1 MSSLLSSSEGEE
13 SFKAPMPDC
22 TNDSEEAAKCDKICD
37 KIDHSVNLLTL
48 NATAHLLAADYYYAR
63 YCALAIPS
71 IALSSIVAV
80 LGGILPSE
88 MVEIVSALCNAMNTI
103 ALGLMALMRFESKSS
118 LHTQGA
124 CTLQSLKVKQLEL
137 RDKLQQIVHGIHHE
151 DSPEAANTFWRGW
164 SETVGSLHAK
174 AQETMEMTPIHP
186 EFVAK
191 AQAAHEFLFR
201 AETQIPRIV
210 VADPS
215 DQKADRHWAPSA
227 PRGRTERQQH
237 WAPSPPPS
245 PPGATRLPASPNV
258 RRPRTAPPSIMGR
271 LSRRQG
277 RSTPLN
283 KSTRKGPKWSFDETK
298 IAGVEYSLQ
307 KLDQLRSRLRLML
320 SQHLIASRYYMLRYY
335 ALSFPS
341 IALSSFLTVISLII
355 PKLAGCDALE
365 DEGPAFPILSCPSE
379 NLGSLLNGGNTILLG
394 VMAILRHQTKADMH
408 DNAAKSLQSL
418 IVTVE
423 FLRDDMTYFSQRIRD
438 ETMVA
443 DGRTFFRGFSRRL
456 GAVFAKVEEIQE
468 MMPLHPSFQR
478 KALTVHMDQFFKEQ
492 TLMSL
497 HKISP
502 QDMARAPRRRM
513 SLFGAPAAGGGYGV
527 SVSPR

>member
-1 MSSLLSSSEGEE
+1 M
-13 SFKAPMPDC
+13 
-22 TNDSEEAAKCDKICD
+22 
-37 KIDHSVNLLTL
+37 
-48 NATAHLLAADYYYAR
+48 
-63 YCALAIPS
+63 LAIPS

-80 LGGILPSE
+80 LGGILPSD

-124 CTLQSLKVKQLEL
+124 CTLQSLKVQQLEL

-164 SETVGSLHAK
+164 SETIGSLHAK

-186 EFVAK
+186 EFVAR
-191 AQAAHEFLFR
+191 AQAEHEFLFR
-201 AETQIPRIV
+201 AETQIPCIV
-210 VADPS
+210 VMDSKP
-215 DQKADRHWAPSA
+215 KALSLP
-227 PRGRTERQQH
+227 

-245 PPGATRLPASPNV
+245 PPSRAARLPASPKKPQETMPSQRSSSPSV
-258 RRPRTAPPSIMGR
+258 RW
-271 LSRRQG
+271 SRRQG
-277 RSTPLN
+277 ASSP
-283 KSTRKGPKWSFDETK
+283 SGTRKGLKLKLDETK
-298 IAGVEYSLQ
+298 IPGVEYSLQ
-307 KLDQLRSRLRLML
+307 KLDQLRARLRLIL
-320 SQHLIASRYYMLRYY
+320 SQHLVASKYYMHRYY

-341 IALSSFLTVISLII
+341 ITLSSFLTVISLII
-355 PKLAGCDALE
+355 PRLSGCDAPI
-365 DEGPAFPILSCPSE
+365 EGEWPLVACPSD
-379 NLGSLLNGGNTILLG
+379 NLGSLLNGLNTTLLG

-408 DNAAKSLQSL
+408 DNAAKNLQSL

-423 FLRDDMTYFSQRIRD
+423 FLRDDMTFFSQQIRD

-443 DGRTFFRGFSRRL
+443 DGRTFSRGFSRRL

-478 KALTVHMDQFFKEQ
+478 KALTVHMDLYMKDQ

-502 QDMARAPRRRM
+502 QDMARGPRRKGSIFRTPG
-513 SLFGAPAAGGGYGV
+513 SGIGYGAT
-527 SVSPR
+527 VSPSPSPR